1 MIGIVVK
8 IEVVQLK
15 LFANNVTKFGAPGN
29 RTPLEKDF
37 LILVVSF
44 VTVTINILIIFSKL
58 NTLSKYMKG
67 YTMKKIA
74 IILSLLFLTNSAF
87 AGSCPMMAQNIDSK
101 IEEAQK
107 LRDAGMAAHDAGDHS
122 KSEELLNKALELFKS

>member
-1 MIGIVVK
+1 MN
-8 IEVVQLK
+8 L
-15 LFANNVTKFGAPGN
+15 LFKV
-29 RTPLEKDF
+29 
-37 LILVVSF
+37 
-44 VTVTINILIIFSKL
+44 KL
-58 NTLSKYMKG
+58 NMSNSSMKG

-107 LRDAGMAAHDAGDHS
+107 LRDAGIKAHDAGDHAE
-122 KSEELLNKALELFKS
+122 SEELLNKALELFKS

>member
-1 MIGIVVK
+1 
-8 IEVVQLK
+8 
-15 LFANNVTKFGAPGN
+15 
-29 RTPLEKDF
+29 
-37 LILVVSF
+37 
-44 VTVTINILIIFSKL
+44 
-58 NTLSKYMKG
+58 MKG

-74 IILSLLFLTNSAF
+74 IILSLLFVTNSAF

-107 LRDAGMAAHDAGDHS
+107 LRDAGIKAHDSGDHA

>member
-1 MIGIVVK
+1 M
-8 IEVVQLK
+8 
-15 LFANNVTKFGAPGN
+15 
-29 RTPLEKDF
+29 
-37 LILVVSF
+37 SF
-44 VTVTINILIIFSKL
+44 VTVTINILIIHSKL
-58 NTLSKYMKG
+58 NISNESMKG

-107 LRDAGMAAHDAGDHS
+107 LRDAGMKAHDAGDHAT
-122 KSEELLNKALELFKS
+122 SEELLNKALELFKS

>member
-1 MIGIVVK
+1 MYIK
-8 IEVVQLK
+8 Y
-15 LFANNVTKFGAPGN
+15 
-29 RTPLEKDF
+29 KD
-37 LILVVSF
+37 S
-44 VTVTINILIIFSKL
+44 T
-58 NTLSKYMKG
+58 MKG

-107 LRDAGMAAHDAGDHS
+107 LRDAGIKAHDAGDHA

>member
-1 MIGIVVK
+1 M
-8 IEVVQLK
+8 
-15 LFANNVTKFGAPGN
+15 N
-29 RTPLEKDF
+29 
-37 LILVVSF
+37 F
-44 VTVTINILIIFSKL
+44 VTVTINILIIQSKIKYA
-58 NTLSKYMKG
+58 NLSMKG

-74 IILSLLFLTNSAF
+74 IIISLLFLTNSAF

>member
-1 MIGIVVK
+1 
-8 IEVVQLK
+8 
-15 LFANNVTKFGAPGN
+15 
-29 RTPLEKDF
+29 
-37 LILVVSF
+37 
-44 VTVTINILIIFSKL
+44 
-58 NTLSKYMKG
+58 
-67 YTMKKIA
+67 MKKIA

-122 KSEELLNKALELFKS
+122 KSE

>member
-1 MIGIVVK
+1 
-8 IEVVQLK
+8 
-15 LFANNVTKFGAPGN
+15 
-29 RTPLEKDF
+29 
-37 LILVVSF
+37 
-44 VTVTINILIIFSKL
+44 
-58 NTLSKYMKG
+58 
-67 YTMKKIA
+67 MKKIA

-107 LRDAGMAAHDAGDHS
+107 LRDAGMKAHDAGDHS